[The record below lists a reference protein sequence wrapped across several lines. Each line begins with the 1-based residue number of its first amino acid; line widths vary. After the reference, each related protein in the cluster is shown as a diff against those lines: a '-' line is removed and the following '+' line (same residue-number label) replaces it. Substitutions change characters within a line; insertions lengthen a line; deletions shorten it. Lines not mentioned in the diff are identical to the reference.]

1 MENNSSNQSL
11 SVYQLKQPD
20 CSADV
25 PEEGD
30 VWEGDKLGRKAEAE
44 RLAKQDC
51 RQIGTLTI
59 SPL

>member
-1 MENNSSNQSL
+1 MASNSATSSL
-11 SVYQLKQPD
+11 RVYQLKQPD
-20 CSADV
+20 RSADV
-25 PEEGD
+25 SEEGD

-59 SPL
+59 SPM